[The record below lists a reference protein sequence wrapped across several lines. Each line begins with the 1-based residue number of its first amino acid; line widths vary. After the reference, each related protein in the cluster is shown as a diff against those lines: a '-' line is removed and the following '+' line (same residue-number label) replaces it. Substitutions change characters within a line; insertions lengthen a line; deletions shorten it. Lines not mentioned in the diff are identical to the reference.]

1 MRLRR
6 LRSDAVPVDW
16 AAYLAAVQEVVA
28 AGRVELD
35 DARLLLAVVHVARLE
50 RAANDQAVARAL
62 PGVPFRD
69 AVTAWDAGLLPELP
83 ALAHL
88 EGVRLGAPALAR
100 LVADPAALAG
110 LAAGSTEEEV
120 LYAALAVGEA
130 QAEVVE
136 QARKRLRARPTVDE
150 HLHDS
155 GYGQGLERRWDGL
168 PARYDD
174 QRPTWDRLALVLF
187 VTPAL
192 GEDDFDDQLARLP
205 QSLRRTA
212 EEPYV
217 GDAEL
222 WLGELE
228 EGWFELVLDLELEL
242 QGAGGQRGPW
252 TAQPWDAVT
261 LLLVVRDGP
270 PCSRLEAARQLQVDV
285 PLDPAGLLPLE
296 PALDRLM
303 RDTAAALLAEVP
315 DLTGPARALLESRA
329 SAAD

>member
-1 MRLRR
+1 M
-6 LRSDAVPVDW
+6 PVDW
-16 AAYLAAVQEVVA
+16 AGYLAAVQEVVA
-28 AGRVELD
+28 TGRVQLD
-35 DARLLLAVVHVARLE
+35 DARLLLALAHVVRLE
-50 RAANDQAVARAL
+50 QAAHAPAVARAL

-69 AVTAWDAGLLPELP
+69 VDTPWDAGVLAELP

-110 LAAGSTEEEV
+110 LAVDSARGD
-120 LYAALAVGEA
+120 LLHAALAVAEA
-130 QAEVVE
+130 QAAVVE
-136 QARKRLRARPTVDE
+136 QARLRLRTRTVDE
-150 HLHDS
+150 LLHAG
-155 GYGQGLERRWDGL
+155 GYGQGLERRWSGL
-168 PARYDD
+168 PAHYDE
-174 QRPTWDRLALVLF
+174 RRATWDRLALVLF

-205 QSLRRTA
+205 PELRLTA
-212 EEPYV
+212 GEPYV
-217 GDAEL
+217 GDAES

-228 EGWFELVLDLELEL
+228 SGWFELVLDLELEL
-242 QGAGGQRGPW
+242 QGAGGQRAPW

-270 PCSRLEAARQLQVDV
+270 ARSRREAARELLVEV

-303 RDTAAALLAEVP
+303 RDTAAALLTEVP
-315 DLTGPARALLESRA
+315 DITGPARALLERRA